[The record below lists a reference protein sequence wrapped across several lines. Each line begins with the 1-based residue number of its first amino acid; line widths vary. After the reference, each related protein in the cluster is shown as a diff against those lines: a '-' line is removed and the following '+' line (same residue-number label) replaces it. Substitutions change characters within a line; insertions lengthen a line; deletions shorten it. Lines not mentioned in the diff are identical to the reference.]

1 MNRGVLVTLAVT
13 LVLSIPVVNAELS
26 DYPHDDDGWL
36 TRLAGPERLALGD
49 EFGCHGM
56 PDVSILD
63 DPGSVNACIS
73 YVNNLIP
80 ASRWGNNTLTFGL
93 PSDSSQ
99 HSNSVQVKS
108 SLIDSGIQA
117 VDNLQF
123 SENYTDFT
131 SFEVNAGS
139 LEKNIASIDS
149 IQSASE
155 EDGIVIMSWIAEMED
170 LNVRRDRDVVAWI
183 DEQPFWFTTP
193 GEVISSQSIVDITS
207 FNNTSSIVEVSQ
219 PPSEPGLWP
228 TPGNSLITTKG
239 INGNSL
245 TVISVN
251 YANGTE
257 LLELNSTDNHL
268 REGWRF
274 DNGSLHLSLL
284 PNTVAVINYDSNESI
299 DLVQVLPD
307 TFNGMVPFIAYGL
320 HVVDLFEWS
329 SGFKDSSIRFTWLI
343 EPRPVTQ
350 MDWILPVIAGI
361 VGILTVI
368 QMRRLIISD
377 NPSTELYRNLFE
389 SE

>member
-1 MNRGVLVTLAVT
+1 MNRGILVIFAATLI
-13 LVLSIPVVNAELS
+13 LSIPVVNAELS
-26 DYPHDDDGWL
+26 DYPHDEDGWL

-56 PDVSILD
+56 PDVSILE
-63 DPGSVNACIS
+63 DPNSVQACIS

-93 PSDSSQ
+93 PIDSSQ
-99 HSNSVQVKS
+99 HSNSAELRN
-108 SLIDSGIQA
+108 SLLGSGIEA
-117 VDNLQF
+117 VDNTQF
-123 SENYTDFT
+123 SENFSEFS

-139 LEKNIASIDS
+139 LEKSIASIES
-149 IQSASE
+149 IQSAAQE
-155 EDGIVIMSWIAEMED
+155 NGIVIMSWIAEMED

-193 GEVISSQSIVDITS
+193 GEIISSQTVVVVDS
-207 FNNTSSIVEVSQ
+207 FNNTSSTVEVRQ
-219 PPSEPGLWP
+219 PSAESGLWE
-228 TPGNSLITTKG
+228 TPGNSLIVTKG
-239 INGNSL
+239 IDGNSL
-245 TVISVN
+245 PVISVK
-251 YANGTE
+251 YANGTG
-257 LLELNSTDNHL
+257 LPELNSTDNHL

-284 PNTVAVINYDSNESI
+284 PNTIALIDYNSGESI
-299 DLVQVLPD
+299 DSVQVMED
-307 TFNGMVPFIAYGL
+307 TFNGMVPFIVYGL

-329 SGFKDSSIRFTWLI
+329 SGFKDSSIRFTWLV

-361 VGILTVI
+361 VGIVTII
-368 QMRRLIISD
+368 QMRRLIRSD
-377 NPSTELYRNLFE
+377 NPSIQLYRNMFE

>member
-251 YANGTE
+251 YANGNE

>member
-99 HSNSVQVKS
+99 HSNSLQVKS

-193 GEVISSQSIVDITS
+193 GEVISSQSIVDVTS

-219 PPSEPGLWP
+219 PPSEPGLWS

>member
-1 MNRGVLVTLAVT
+1 MNRGILVTLAIT
-13 LVLSIPVVNAELS
+13 LVLSIPFVNAELS

-56 PDVSILD
+56 PEVSVLD
-63 DPGSVNACIS
+63 DPNSVDACIS

-93 PSDSSQ
+93 PSDSSE
-99 HSNSVQVKS
+99 HSNSVQLRN
-108 SLIDSGIQA
+108 SLITSGIQA
-117 VDNLQF
+117 VDNVQF
-123 SENYTDFT
+123 SENFSNFS
-131 SFEVNAGS
+131 SFEINAGS
-139 LEKNIASIDS
+139 LEKNIASIDL
-149 IQSASE
+149 IQTASE
-155 EDGIVIMSWIAEMED
+155 ENGIVIMSWIAEMED

-193 GEVISSQSIVDITS
+193 GEVISSQSTVNVDS
-207 FNNTSSIVEVSQ
+207 FNNTSSIVEVRQ
-219 PPSEPGLWP
+219 PYSESGLWD

-245 TVISVN
+245 EVISVK
-251 YANGTE
+251 YPNGTE
-257 LLELNSTDNHL
+257 LLVLNSTDNHL

-274 DNGSLHLSLL
+274 DNGSLHLSLS
-284 PNTVAVINYDSNESI
+284 PNTVAFIDYDSNESI
-299 DLVQVLPD
+299 DSVEVMPD

-343 EPRPVTQ
+343 QPRPVTQ
-350 MDWILPVIAGI
+350 MDWILPVIAGV
-361 VGILTVI
+361 VGIVTVI
-368 QMRRLIISD
+368 QMRRLIRTD
-377 NPSTELYRNLFE
+377 NPSIELYRNMFE

>member
-193 GEVISSQSIVDITS
+193 GEVISSQSIVDVTS

-251 YANGTE
+251 YANGNE

>member
-1 MNRGVLVTLAVT
+1 MNRGILVTFAAT
-13 LVLSIPVVNAELS
+13 LILSIPVVNAELS
-26 DYPHDDDGWL
+26 DYPHDEDGWL

-56 PDVSILD
+56 PDVSILE
-63 DPGSVNACIS
+63 DPNSVQACIS

-80 ASRWGNNTLTFGL
+80 ASRWGNSTLTFGL
-93 PSDSSQ
+93 PIDSSQ
-99 HSNSVQVKS
+99 HSNSAELRN
-108 SLIDSGIQA
+108 SLIGSGIEA
-117 VDNLQF
+117 VDNTQF
-123 SENYTDFT
+123 SENFSEFS

-139 LEKNIASIDS
+139 LEKSIASIES
-149 IQSASE
+149 IQSAAE
-155 EDGIVIMSWIAEMED
+155 ENGIVIMSWIAEMED

-193 GEVISSQSIVDITS
+193 GELISSQRVVEVDS
-207 FNNTSSIVEVSQ
+207 YNNTSSIVEVRQ
-219 PPSEPGLWP
+219 PSADAGLWE

-245 TVISVN
+245 PVISVN
-251 YANGTE
+251 YANGSE
-257 LLELNSTDNHL
+257 LHRLNSTDNHL

-284 PNTVAVINYDSNESI
+284 PNTVALIDYNSNESI
-299 DLVQVLPD
+299 DSVQVIPD
-307 TFNGMVPFIAYGL
+307 NFNGMVPFIVYGL

-361 VGILTVI
+361 VGIITII
-368 QMRRLIISD
+368 QMRRLIRSD
-377 NPSTELYRNLFE
+377 NPSTELYRNMFE

>member
-1 MNRGVLVTLAVT
+1 MNRGILVAFAATLI
-13 LVLSIPVVNAELS
+13 LSIPVVNAELS
-26 DYPHDDDGWL
+26 DYPHDEDGWL

-56 PDVSILD
+56 PDVSILE
-63 DPGSVNACIS
+63 DPNSVQACIS

-80 ASRWGNNTLTFGL
+80 SSRWGNNTLTFGL
-93 PSDSSQ
+93 PIDSSQ
-99 HSNSVQVKS
+99 HSNSAELRN
-108 SLIDSGIQA
+108 SLLGSGIEA
-117 VDNLQF
+117 VDNTQF
-123 SENYTDFT
+123 SENFSEFS

-139 LEKNIASIDS
+139 LEKSIASIES
-149 IQSASE
+149 IQSAAQE
-155 EDGIVIMSWIAEMED
+155 KGIVIMSWIAEMED

-193 GEVISSQSIVDITS
+193 GELISSQRVVEVDS
-207 FNNTSSIVEVSQ
+207 YNNTSSIVEVRQ
-219 PPSEPGLWP
+219 PSADAGLWE

-239 INGNSL
+239 INGNCL
-245 TVISVN
+245 PVISVK
-251 YANGTE
+251 YANGSE
-257 LLELNSTDNHL
+257 LPRLNYTDNHL

-284 PNTVAVINYDSNESI
+284 PNTVALIDYNSNESI
-299 DLVQVLPD
+299 DSVQVIPD
-307 TFNGMVPFIAYGL
+307 NFNGMVPFIVYGL

-361 VGILTVI
+361 VGIITII
-368 QMRRLIISD
+368 QMRRLIRGD
-377 NPSTELYRNLFE
+377 NPSTELYRSMFE

>member
-1 MNRGVLVTLAVT
+1 MNRGILVTLAIT
-13 LVLSIPVVNAELS
+13 LVLSIPFVNAELS

-56 PDVSILD
+56 PEVSVLD
-63 DPGSVNACIS
+63 DPNSVDACIS

-93 PSDSSQ
+93 PSDSSE
-99 HSNSVQVKS
+99 HSNSVQLRN
-108 SLIDSGIQA
+108 SLITSGIQA

-123 SENYTDFT
+123 SENFSNFS
-131 SFEVNAGS
+131 SFEINAGS
-139 LEKNIASIDS
+139 LEKNIASIDL
-149 IQSASE
+149 IQTASE
-155 EDGIVIMSWIAEMED
+155 ENGIVIMSWIAEMED

-193 GEVISSQSIVDITS
+193 GEVISSQSTVNVDS
-207 FNNTSSIVEVSQ
+207 FNNTSSIVEVRQ
-219 PPSEPGLWP
+219 PSSESGLWD

-245 TVISVN
+245 EVISVK

-257 LLELNSTDNHL
+257 LLVLNSTDNHL

-274 DNGSLHLSLL
+274 DNGSLHLSLS
-284 PNTVAVINYDSNESI
+284 PNTVALIDYDSNESI
-299 DLVQVLPD
+299 DSVEVMPD

-343 EPRPVTQ
+343 QPRPVTQ
-350 MDWILPVIAGI
+350 MDWILPVIAGV
-361 VGILTVI
+361 VGIVTVI
-368 QMRRLIISD
+368 QMRRLIRTD
-377 NPSTELYRNLFE
+377 NPSIELYRNMFE

>member
-1 MNRGVLVTLAVT
+1 MNRGILVTLAAA
-13 LVLSIPVVNAELS
+13 LILSIPVVNAELS

-56 PDVSILD
+56 PDVSILE
-63 DPGSVNACIS
+63 DPNSVDACIS
-73 YVNNLIP
+73 YVNSLIP

-93 PSDSSQ
+93 PTDSSQ
-99 HSNSVQVKS
+99 HSNSAELRN
-108 SLIDSGIQA
+108 SLLSSGIEA
-117 VDNLQF
+117 IDNSQF
-123 SENYTDFT
+123 SENFSEFS

-139 LEKNIASIDS
+139 LEKSIASIES
-149 IQSASE
+149 IQIASQE
-155 EDGIVIMSWIAEMED
+155 NGIVIMSWIAEMED

-193 GEVISSQSIVDITS
+193 GEVISSQTVVEVES
-207 FNNTSSIVEVSQ
+207 FNNTSSVVEVRQ
-219 PPSEPGLWP
+219 PYAESGLWD
-228 TPGNSLITTKG
+228 TPSNSLITTKG

-245 TVISVN
+245 PVISVK
-251 YANGTE
+251 YANESE
-257 LLELNSTDNHL
+257 LHELNSTDNHL

-284 PNTVAVINYDSNESI
+284 PNTVVLIDYNSNESI
-299 DLVQVLPD
+299 DLVQVIPD
-307 TFNGMVPFIAYGL
+307 TFNGMVPFIVYGL

-361 VGILTVI
+361 VGIITIV
-368 QMRRLIISD
+368 QMRRLIRTD
-377 NPSTELYRNLFE
+377 TPSTELYRNMFE

>member
-193 GEVISSQSIVDITS
+193 GEVISSQSIVDVTS